1 MMLDIM
7 GLSSGYGRVPVLRG
21 VDIQVGDAE
30 CVGLLGRNGMGKTTM
45 LRAIMGELP
54 AWGGKI
60 TKSGKDLT
68 KTPTQGRARAG
79 IGYVPQGKQLFK
91 LLSVRENLRM
101 GCVKDFSG
109 SARQIREVLA
119 LFPRLDRLLDRQAGM
134 LSGGEQQLL
143 AIARCLCGNP
153 DLILLD
159 EPTEGIQ
166 PSICD
171 EIIDVLK
178 QLRRERGLSIIL
190 VEQDIDFLWQIC
202 DRVLAID
209 KGNVAKTIE
218 PKAPGST
225 AEAKKF
231 IGIEG

>member
-1 MMLDIM
+1 MLDITA
-7 GLSSGYGRVPVLRG
+7 LNSGYGRVPVLRDLQMQIG
-21 VDIQVGDAE
+21 AGE
-30 CVGLLGRNGMGKTTM
+30 CVGVLGRNGMGKTTL

-54 AWGGKI
+54 AWSGRV
-60 TKSGKDLT
+60 TKSGQDLT
-68 KTPTQGRARAG
+68 TTPTQLRARAG

-91 LLSVRENLRM
+91 ALSVHENLRM
-101 GCVKDFSG
+101 GCVKDFRG
-109 SARQIREVLA
+109 SARQISAVLE
-119 LFPRLDRLLDRQAGM
+119 LFPRLVRLLERQAGM

-143 AIARCLCGNP
+143 ALARCLCGQP

-171 EIIDVLK
+171 EIIDVLIK
-178 QLRRERGLSIIL
+178 LRREQGMSIIL

-209 KGNVAKTIE
+209 KGSVVQVIDPKAAGSTEAAKT
-218 PKAPGST
+218 
-225 AEAKKF
+225 F